1 LIDGLPNVGF
11 AIALDRRA
19 RLPRSQPIAA
29 DTLKAGGI
37 LQGFHAFL
45 WVLIIVEQSGD
56 VTLEIASEI
65 TLQQAHFQVIDNRV
79 QRGKGCAVR
88 SGTDRA
94 GGNFVFSM
102 DADLSVSA
110 SESPI
115 SPGNGSIPP
124 KAKSASSATAC
135 ACPATRSPSAEPW
148 RPV

>member
-1 LIDGLPNVGF
+1 MSDLPYLSIVVPAYNE
-11 AIALDRRA
+11 AR
-19 RLPRSQPIAA
+19 RLPP
-29 DTLKAGGI
+29 TLSK
-37 LQGFHAFL
+37 LEEFFRGFTHSYE
-45 WVLIIVEQSGD
+45 VLIIVEQSGD
-56 VTLEIASEI
+56 GTLEIASEI
-65 TLQQAHFQVIDNRV
+65 TSQQAHFQVIDNRV

-88 SGTDRA
+88 SGMNRA
-94 GGNFVFSM
+94 RGNLVFSM
-102 DADLSVSA
+102 DAGLSVSA